1 MNKNSIVETH
11 APFPFT
17 FSLLDLLCSSLYF
30 RSFLIWKSPVVSFS
44 YFPFL
49 IIHSPSYLT
58 ACDHFPIMPLKKMN
72 LILKVSLLS
81 LRVMKHWLVGPVGCQ
96 MVLMRPRSGVHP
108 HMGLLVFLCLMA
120 SDCTSG
126 FDQLFNKCIQ
136 VVKKECGYICTSS
149 IMLLENSYKV
159 SFSVYSIPCV

>member
-11 APFPFT
+11 TPFPFT
-17 FSLLDLLCSSLYF
+17 FSLPDLLCSSLSF
-30 RSFLIWKSPVVSFS
+30 RSFLIWTSPVVSFS

-49 IIHSPSYLT
+49 LSTLLPTSRPVIIFLL
-58 ACDHFPIMPLKKMN
+58 CHFKKMN

-96 MVLMRPRSGVHP
+96 MVLMRSRSGVHP
-108 HMGLLVFLCLMA
+108 HMGLLVFFCLMA

-136 VVKKECGYICTSS
+136 VVKKECGYICTNP
-149 IMLLENSYKV
+149 IMLLGNSYKV
-159 SFSVYSIPCV
+159 CF